1 MGQDGGMKHVPRP
14 TRTTLVAILV
24 VAWLAVIAIPPV
36 VLLPLRTSWLEALDR
51 PAVQADWN
59 AFRRDMRA
67 QSGRDAPVT
76 GPVQRKVPKS
86 EEPPLKVWL
95 REYVGLAV
103 VAWVLFVS
111 VLFGFFAAVIAG
123 LFSENQ
129 SRGGCDSQKDQKRDG
144 EDAQKR

>member
-1 MGQDGGMKHVPRP
+1 MGQDREMHSPPRP
-14 TRTTLVAILV
+14 GRNTLLFMLVAG
-24 VAWLAVIAIPPV
+24 WLAVIAIPPV
-36 VLLPLRTSWLEALDR
+36 VLLQLRAGWLEALES
-51 PAVQADWN
+51 PAVQADWD

-103 VAWVLFVS
+103 AAWVLFGS
-111 VLFGFFAAVIAG
+111 VLFGFFAALIAG
-123 LFSENQ
+123 LFAQNQ
-129 SRGGCDSQKDQKRDG
+129 PRGGCDSQKDQKRDG
-144 EDAQKR
+144 EDAQQ